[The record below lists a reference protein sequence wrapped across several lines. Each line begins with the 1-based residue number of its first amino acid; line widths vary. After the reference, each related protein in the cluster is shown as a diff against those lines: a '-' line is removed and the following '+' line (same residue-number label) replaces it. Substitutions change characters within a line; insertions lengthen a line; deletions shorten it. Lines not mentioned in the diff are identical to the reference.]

1 MKINYKLV
9 LSCVL
14 FMITPF
20 RTMATKYLTIE
31 FKDKS
36 FVTFGMDKQP
46 VISFKGGNLVITDNF
61 NETKEMV
68 TNQVARYYFSK

>member
-20 RTMATKYLTIE
+20 RTMATEYLIVE

-46 VISFKGGNLVITDNF
+46 VISFKGGKRSGSSKLQSRF
-61 NETKEMV
+61 
-68 TNQVARYYFSK
+68 ARLCEY

>member
-20 RTMATKYLTIE
+20 RTMATEYLTIE

-46 VISFKGGNLVITDNF
+46 
-61 NETKEMV
+61 ETSAKLL
-68 TNQVARYYFSK
+68 S